1 MVNPHHLSFYY
12 DRLFPFEVMANWLS
26 YGKES
31 RLPRREFSLSLD
43 GDIYVRWQCFKDSD
57 AWRQKL
63 VRCSPVAEK
72 MDIGASYAISVAHK
86 NDSPQLFIPLERE
99 LVFDIDMDD
108 YNDVRT
114 CCQEKTVCAKC
125 WVFLKVAMD
134 ILDTSLR
141 EDFGFKHILWVYS
154 GRRGIHAWVCDQ
166 AARVLKKD
174 QRTAIVEYMSLFG
187 RKTRLRLPQRKWH
200 PFLRR
205 AVTIAEKY
213 WDELRESQQFFAF
226 EHEIYQKKVLDVYGG
241 RIGERLKSLAAAWD
255 RSSEGFWRQF
265 EQAARSA
272 NQPQVIKEV
281 ILALSYPR
289 LDALVSKEMNHLL
302 KAPFC
307 VHPRTE
313 KICVPISLDFDPDL
327 VPTLPRIRNEMT
339 HSGNVE
345 LTSLWPYLQRF
356 QKFVDAVLVSEE
368 KENTREISVKKELI
382 QVTDDW

>member
-1 MVNPHHLSFYY
+1 
-12 DRLFPFEVMANWLS
+12 
-26 YGKES
+26 
-31 RLPRREFSLSLD
+31 
-43 GDIYVRWQCFKDSD
+43 
-57 AWRQKL
+57 
-63 VRCSPVAEK
+63 
-72 MDIGASYAISVAHK
+72 
-86 NDSPQLFIPLERE
+86 
-99 LVFDIDMDD
+99 
-108 YNDVRT
+108 
-114 CCQEKTVCAKC
+114 
-125 WVFLKVAMD
+125 
-134 ILDTSLR
+134 
-141 EDFGFKHILWVYS
+141 
-154 GRRGIHAWVCDQ
+154 
-166 AARVLKKD
+166 
-174 QRTAIVEYMSLFG
+174 MSLFG

-226 EHEIYQKKVLDVYGG
+226 EHGIYQKKVLDVYGG
-241 RIGERLKSLAAAWD
+241 RIGERLKSLTAAWD

-307 VHPRTE
+307 VHPRTD
-313 KICVPISLDFDPDL
+313 KICVPISLDFDPDQ

-339 HSGNVE
+339 HSGNIE

-356 QKFVDAVLVSEE
+356 QRFVDAVLVSEE
-368 KENTREISVKKELI
+368 KENTREISVNKELI
-382 QVTDDW
+382 QITDEW